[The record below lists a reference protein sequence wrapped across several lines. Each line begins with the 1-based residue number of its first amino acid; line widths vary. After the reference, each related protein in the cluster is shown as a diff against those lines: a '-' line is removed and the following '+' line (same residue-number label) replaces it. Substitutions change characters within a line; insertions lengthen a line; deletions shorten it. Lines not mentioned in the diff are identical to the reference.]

1 MLMNLLR
8 SFLDKLY
15 NQLNFSTIFPTSF
28 WQRLG
33 WYLFLL
39 LPCAGI
45 LVHKTLT
52 DHFNIDEFQHS
63 YLAWSTVHFDQ
74 IQYRD
79 VWDNHGILYTLFN
92 AFFIW
97 LLAPE
102 PGIYTIFLE
111 RYLNLGLLFIG
122 FIVLLEI
129 FYLLNKKPQYC
140 ALGLYCFCWSFFY
153 MPAIQVRP
161 DNLQCLFLYLGIW
174 FLTKAYQSEK
184 IYWALIAGLST
195 ACMLMTNLK
204 SVSALA
210 GICLGIFIAFFVSK
224 KPENNFRQDIK
235 IAKIFLNFIV
245 GVSLGLSCFALAFY
259 YYGILDHYYYCN
271 VAFNYHYMKY
281 INNNRFGPPMEI
293 VKIYQN
299 SVFFWTLQLIA
310 IGVLLKRIYKKQ
322 EKNFFFLLIIIS
334 IYLICMFNRLRFYFW
349 NQYDLL
355 MMPMMFCATSYL
367 LCDELQKHVQIPK
380 DKQKKIFFISILILF
395 ISAFFQLFCKN
406 FTEPDPYFSKIQ
418 TRFVYVRHSLAPGEH
433 VESFCPGNCSG
444 LGFTPHA
451 GKAIQKDRAL
461 MDSLEKAYN
470 KKLFSDDYIKLLNN
484 KKVRLIISTQRN
496 PYEFEHEATIK
507 YIKKNYKPYDCIWE
521 RITPF
526 EAEM

>member
-1 MLMNLLR
+1 MNLLR

-45 LVHKTLT
+45 LIHKIQTL
-52 DHFNIDEFQHS
+52 HFNIDEYQHT
-63 YLAWSTVHFDQ
+63 YLAWATVHFDQ

-79 VWDNHGILYTLFN
+79 IWDNHGILYTLFN
-92 AFFIW
+92 SFFIW
-97 LLAPE
+97 FLDPE

-174 FLTKAYQSEK
+174 FLTKAYQSRK

-224 KPENNFRQDIK
+224 KQENNFRQDIK

-271 VAFNYHYMKY
+271 VAFNYHYMNF
-281 INNNRFGPPMEI
+281 INKNRFGPPGDI
-293 VKIYQN
+293 ISLYQN
-299 SVFFWTLQLIA
+299 SILFLIFQILA
-310 IGVLLKRIYKKQ
+310 IYIWLKRIYQKK
-322 EKNFFFLLIIIS
+322 ERNYFLLLIIIS
-334 IYLICMFNRLRFYFW
+334 IYLICMFNRVRFYFW
-349 NQYDLL
+349 HQYDLL
-355 MMPMMFCATSYL
+355 MMPIMFFATSVLITEYIRKYIKI
-367 LCDELQKHVQIPK
+367 EKKH
-380 DKQKKIFFISILILF
+380 QKKLFVFLLIILYICAFGKFAFKFFRK
-395 ISAFFQLFCKN
+395 Q
-406 FTEPDPYFSKIQ
+406 DQYFLETQKRFADIKIA
-418 TRFVYVRHSLAPGEH
+418 LGAGEYI
-433 VESFCPGNCSG
+433 ESFCPRDCSG

-461 MDSLEKAYN
+461 MVALEKSYN
-470 KKLFSDDYIKLLNN
+470 KKLFGDEYIKLLNN
-484 KKVRLIISTQRN
+484 KKVRFIISKDN
-496 PYEFEHEATIK
+496 HPFEFEHEATIK